1 MTVKSE
7 RGRRRYVAFV
17 TDPELTKEAVVH
29 RIPGG
34 KRFNVIQYAEGM
46 AIVRCAPEEID
57 ECVASV
63 RQVDPFSEVLT
74 VSGTLRT
81 LRDRYPLLKK
91 TAPPKPRRAP
101 APKK

>member
-7 RGRRRYVAFV
+7 RGRRRYIAF
-17 TDPELTKEAVVH
+17 TADPEMTKESAV
-29 RIPGG
+29 RIIPGG
-34 KRFNVIQYAEGM
+34 KRFNIIQCAEGM

-57 ECVASV
+57 ECISAF
-63 RQVDPFSEVLT
+63 RQVDPTCEALT

-81 LRDRYPLLKK
+81 LRDRYPILKK
-91 TAPPKPRRAP
+91 TAPPKPRKSP